1 MGRPTQARSL
11 AVWMNGEP
19 VGTWSLPA
27 GIEATTLSGNAVESW
42 FDNLLPD
49 SDAIRRRAQTRFQ
62 AASTS
67 AFDLLSA
74 IVPAPCSCS
83 RQARNPA
90 ASIALRPG
98 L

>member
-1 MGRPTQARSL
+1 
-11 AVWMNGEP
+11 MNGEP